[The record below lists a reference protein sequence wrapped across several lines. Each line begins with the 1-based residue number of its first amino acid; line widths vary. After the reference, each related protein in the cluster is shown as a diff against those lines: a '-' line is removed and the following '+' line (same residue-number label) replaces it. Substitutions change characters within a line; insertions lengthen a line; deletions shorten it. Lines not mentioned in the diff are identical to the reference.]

1 VIFDCFT
8 FFDELDLLEL
18 RLQILAPVVDR
29 FVICEAPFTFRGTPK
44 PLHFQDA
51 IERFAP
57 WREKIVHLVYETPS
71 SSDPWDNEFGQ
82 RNRLIDGLHES
93 GPDDL
98 ILIGDCDEIP
108 DPRNVARRP
117 SAKRILAHR
126 QRFSIGYVNRV
137 SPVVWVGTRA
147 VLRRDIEAYGSIN
160 TVRQQPDN
168 ESETVDGGW
177 HFSSFGGADVMGKKR
192 AAYSHVE
199 YGIPYYADRRRLEVE
214 CASENEAQWM
224 PLDESFPEPLRRD
237 ARWSRYVWPK
247 PPSQTREHVLA
258 LEHAHGCYAYVPDDA
273 ARIVAISAD
282 TERFEAAGSARFAA
296 RFDGVVRSLRDVRA
310 EAGAWIVVDGLECDD
325 LDGFAHARSAGAG
338 VVAYAR
344 NAGSCSRLHAVLEG
358 DAFPQGRASTIGDLR
373 AWLAAN
379 GERPEVEDRIESVEL
394 SGFIW
399 SRVPDKIYDF
409 VVREFRFTEISRGTL
424 ADFLAH
430 AFIFRFSPR
439 AA

>member
-44 PLHFQDA
+44 PLHFQNA
-51 IERFAP
+51 MHRFEP
-57 WREKIVHLVYETPS
+57 WREKIVHLVYERPI
-71 SSDPWDNEFGQ
+71 SSDPWENEFGQ

-93 GPDDL
+93 SPDDL

-117 SAKRILAHR
+117 VASRILAHR
-126 QRFSIGYVNRV
+126 QRFSIGYVNRI
-137 SPVVWVGTRA
+137 SRVVWVGTRA
-147 VLRRDIEAYGSIN
+147 IARRDIEAYGSIN
-160 TVRQQPDN
+160 TVRQQP
-168 ESETVDGGW
+168 ESETETVDGGW

-214 CASENEAQWM
+214 CASENEAEWV
-224 PLDESFPEPLRRD
+224 PLDESFPGPLRRD

-258 LEHAHGCYAYVPDDA
+258 LEHAHGCYAYVPDEA
-273 ARIVAISAD
+273 ARVVAISQD
-282 TERFEAAGSARFAA
+282 TERFQAAGQARFGA
-296 RFDGVVRSLRDVRA
+296 RFDGVATSLRDVRA
-310 EAGAWIVVDGLECDD
+310 VAGAWIVVDGLEREN
-325 LDGFAHARSAGAG
+325 LDSFRGARTAGAG

-344 NAGSCSRLHAVLEG
+344 NAGSCTRLHALLEG
-358 DAFPQGRASTIGDLR
+358 AAFPQGRASAIGELR

-379 GERPEVEDRIESVEL
+379 GEPADVEDRIESVEL

-399 SRVPDKIYDF
+399 SRVPEMLYDF
-409 VVREFRFTEISRGTL
+409 EVREFRFPELSRSAL
-424 ADFLAH
+424 SDFLAH
-430 AFIFRFSPR
+430 AFIFRFGPR
-439 AA
+439 SA